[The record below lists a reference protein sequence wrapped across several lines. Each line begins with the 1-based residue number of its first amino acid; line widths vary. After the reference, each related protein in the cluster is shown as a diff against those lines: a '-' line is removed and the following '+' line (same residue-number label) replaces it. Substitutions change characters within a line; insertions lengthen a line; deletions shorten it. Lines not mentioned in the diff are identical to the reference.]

1 MSSSTSKF
9 DQLST
14 SQASKEVRINQLMD
28 SVSPAA
34 LGGRRE
40 STTTGL
46 TWGYYGGQIL
56 VNGTPTDIPNGTVTL
71 TGSATNYVQLTQAGT
86 VVVGTTRDPRYAPLY
101 SVVTTVSG
109 VTSYTDERDAASLAR
124 LAFGI
129 ATQAMADANQTIS
142 QAMALCDTLVT
153 TGALTATRN
162 LVVPLARRRWTVRN
176 NCTGGSI
183 QVIGASGTGVTIA
196 TTKVA
201 IVECDG
207 TNVLRVTADA

>member
-14 SQASKEVRINQLMD
+14 SQAGKEVRINQLVD

-56 VNGTPTDIPNGTVTL
+56 VNGTPTDIANGTVTL
-71 TGSATNYVQLTQAGT
+71 TGSATNYVQLTQAGAI
-86 VVVGTTRDPRYAPLY
+86 VVGTTRDPRYAPLY
-101 SVVTTVSG
+101 TVVTTVSG
-109 VTSYTDERDAASLAR
+109 VTSYTDERDAASLER
-124 LAFGI
+124 LAYGI
-129 ATQAMADANQTIS
+129 ATQAMADANQTIT

-153 TGALTATRN
+153 TGALTGTRN
-162 LVVPLARRRWTVRN
+162 LVVPLVRRQWTVRN

-183 QVIGASGTGVTIA
+183 QVIGASGTGITIA
-196 TTKVA
+196 TVKVA
-201 IVECDG
+201 VVECDG
-207 TNVLRVTADA
+207 TNVLRVTADV

>member
-56 VNGTPTDIPNGTVTL
+56 VNGVPTDIANGTVTL

-86 VVVGTTRDPRYAPLY
+86 IVVGTTRDPRYAPLY
-101 SVVTTVSG
+101 TVVTTVSG
-109 VTSYTDERDAASLAR
+109 VTSYTDERDAASLDR
-124 LAFGI
+124 LAHGI
-129 ATQAMADANQTIS
+129 ATQAMADANQTIT
-142 QAMALCDTLVT
+142 QAQALCETLVT
-153 TGALTATRN
+153 TGALTGTRN
-162 LVVPLARRRWTVRN
+162 LVVPLVRRSWTVRN
-176 NCTGGSI
+176 NCTGGSV

-196 TTKVA
+196 TVKVA
-201 IVECDG
+201 VVECDG
-207 TNVLRVTADA
+207 TNVLRITADA

>member
-28 SVSPAA
+28 SVSPSA
-34 LGGRRE
+34 LGARRE

-46 TWGYYGGQIL
+46 TWGYYGGQMM
-56 VNGTPTDIPNGTVTL
+56 VNGVPTDIANGTVTL

-124 LAFGI
+124 LAYGI
-129 ATQAMADANQTIS
+129 ATQAMADSNQTIS
-142 QAMALCDTLVT
+142 QAQALCDTLVT

-162 LVVPLARRRWTVRN
+162 LVVPLVRRRWVVRN

-196 TTKVA
+196 TVKVA

>member
-14 SQASKEVRINQLMD
+14 SQAGKEVRINQAMD

-129 ATQAMADANQTIS
+129 ATQAMADANQTIT
-142 QAMALCDTLVT
+142 QAQALCDTLVT

-162 LVVPLARRRWTVRN
+162 LVVPLVRRRWTVRN
-176 NCTGGSI
+176 NCTGGSV

>member
-9 DQLST
+9 DQLAT
-14 SQASKEVRINQLMD
+14 NQAGKEVRINQLMD
-28 SVSPAA
+28 SMSPSA

-46 TWGYYGGQIL
+46 TWGYYGGQII
-56 VNGTPTDIPNGTVTL
+56 VNGVPTDIPNGTVAL
-71 TGSATNYVQLTQAGT
+71 TGSATNFVQLTQAGT

-124 LAFGI
+124 LAYGI
-129 ATQAMADANQTIS
+129 ATQAMADANQTVS
-142 QAMALCDTLVT
+142 QAQALCDTLVT

-162 LVVPLARRRWTVRN
+162 LVVPLVRRRWTVRN
-176 NCTGGSI
+176 NCTGGSV

-196 TTKVA
+196 TVKVA
-201 IVECDG
+201 VVECDG
-207 TNVLRVTADA
+207 TNVLRITADA